1 VGDLEGEFMAQVTWG
16 RPVAVVAT
24 AAAAAGAA
32 LVWTAHV
39 PGLRVS
45 LAYLVGGDQL
55 TTDSWWLS
63 CGAALLLSACLS
75 LVAAAFVSR
84 AWAVTGALLALT
96 VTVGFAVR
104 LALDPVVDQLS
115 ASDLGSG
122 LKLSFLA
129 GVLAMVA
136 AFGVGEDD

>member
-1 VGDLEGEFMAQVTWG
+1 MAQLTWG

-24 AAAAAGAA
+24 SAAAAGAA
-32 LVWTAHV
+32 LVWTADV

-55 TTDSWWLS
+55 RTDSWWLS
-63 CGAALLLSACLS
+63 CGAALLLAAVLS

-84 AWAVTGALLALT
+84 AWAVTGALLALA

-104 LALDPVVDQLS
+104 LALDPVIDQLS
-115 ASDLGSG
+115 ASDLGPG

-129 GVLAMVA
+129 GVLALVA
-136 AFGVGEDD
+136 AFGVGADD

>member
-1 VGDLEGEFMAQVTWG
+1 MEQLTWG

-32 LVWTAHV
+32 LVWTADV

-45 LAYLVGGDQL
+45 LAYLVGGDEL
-55 TTDSWWLS
+55 RTDSWWLS
-63 CGAALLLSACLS
+63 CGAALLLAAVLS
-75 LVAAAFVSR
+75 LVAAVFVSR
-84 AWAVTGALLALT
+84 SWAVTGALLALAI
-96 VTVGFAVR
+96 TVGFAVR
-104 LALDPVVDQLS
+104 LALDPVIDKIS
-115 ASDLGSG
+115 ASDLGPG

-136 AFGVGEDD
+136 AFGVGADD